1 MRKMRTLREYL
12 IELLVDKERA
22 IGYLQAILDD
32 YYIYVGLLWSGMLLK
47 PF

>member
-12 IELLVDKERA
+12 IERLADKERA

-32 YYIYVGLLWSGMLLK
+32 YYIYGNPPVV
-47 PF
+47 F